1 MIPEDF
7 VRDDEHLYRRIPAD
21 RKLYKQKADG
31 TLEISSLAFSDR
43 AYRVSVDRAI
53 LCNNDPKH
61 TLGTESGGVVSLLA
75 REIRNVD
82 DLTRND
88 QKGNATQ
95 KFKIDIA
102 PAPLSD
108 NPAHA
113 EIYAIPAFTD
123 IDSKGAFHR
132 LCRRLARLAESK
144 QWAIAPDTQ

>member
-1 MIPEDF
+1 MMSEDF
-7 VRDDEHLYRRIPAD
+7 VHDDEHLYRRIPAG

-31 TLEISSLAFSDR
+31 TIEISSLAFSDR
-43 AYRVSVDRAI
+43 EYKVSVDRAI
-53 LCNNDPKH
+53 LCKNDPKY
-61 TLGTESGGVVSLLA
+61 TLGAEQGGVVRLLA

-88 QKGNATQ
+88 QKGNAIQ
-95 KFKIDIA
+95 QFKIDIA
-102 PAPLSD
+102 PAPLPD

-144 QWAIAPDTQ
+144 QWAIQPESQ